1 MAIEQNSLTLE
12 QVTAILDGKR
22 ILGNPNEI
30 REVKNAYAT
39 YEMMLE
45 LNPYSVDDL
54 LEAHKQ
60 MMAGL
65 ISENGRFRTSGVGF
79 FAGDQVVHMA
89 PPAKLVPSEIQNL
102 ITWYRNSKV
111 HPLIK
116 SAIFHYEFEFIHP
129 FADGNGRMGRLWHS
143 LLLGNW
149 NEIFFWLPI
158 EELIRSRQEEY
169 YQALGKSDEQGES
182 SPFVEFMLKVI
193 LDTLKETTVVGKT
206 KKAENS
212 QVQKLLEVLDG
223 EELSATELME
233 RLGLS
238 HRPTF
243 RRNYLNPALEEE
255 FIEMTIPEKPK
266 SRNQTWQKDGF
277 TIRLAKASD
286 VDDYYFQNYCPLDR
300 KCPD

>member
-1 MAIEQNSLTLE
+1 
-12 QVTAILDGKR
+12 
-22 ILGNPNEI
+22 
-30 REVKNAYAT
+30 
-39 YEMMLE
+39 
-45 LNPYSVDDL
+45 
-54 LEAHKQ
+54 
-60 MMAGL
+60 
-65 ISENGRFRTSGVGF
+65 
-79 FAGDQVVHMA
+79 
-89 PPAKLVPSEIQNL
+89 
-102 ITWYRNSKV
+102 
-111 HPLIK
+111 
-116 SAIFHYEFEFIHP
+116 
-129 FADGNGRMGRLWHS
+129 
-143 LLLGNW
+143 
-149 NEIFFWLPI
+149 
-158 EELIRSRQEEY
+158 
-169 YQALGKSDEQGES
+169 
-182 SPFVEFMLKVI
+182 VEFMLKVI

-223 EELSATELME
+223 EELSATELVE